1 MDAAIRTSRKNGGAN
16 GTKVQDGDTKMPKYS
31 PSQIRNVALIGHGG
45 SGKTTLLEALL
56 FKAGAIKRMGS
67 IADGNTVS
75 DFDPEEK
82 ERGISIELSLAR
94 AETGGKLVNFLDAPG
109 YADFVAGAIQAV
121 SAADTALITV
131 NAARGVEVMT
141 RHCWDMA
148 RRAGTAR
155 IIAVT
160 RMDAEHAHF
169 FDIAGDLRRI
179 FGSECVPMILPV
191 GQGGSFSGVVN
202 LLSPP
207 ASPPAEVA
215 EKIGEFRGPLIEA
228 IVSSDDAL
236 MERYLAEEKIS
247 DGELKMALS
256 RALLAGTVVPIVAV
270 SAGKCIG
277 VAEILD
283 LIAECCPG
291 ADARPRKAFRK
302 IGDKVEEKEI
312 PADAGAPFYAQV
324 FKVKRDP
331 YVGKLC
337 FFRVYSGTLAAGS
350 QARQA
355 GATRSERFA
364 NLFAAQ
370 GKEQLDMADVGPGDI
385 AAVGKIDS
393 VGMGDTITTD
403 DGQWEFHRPVF
414 PAPMVSLAVE
424 PKSRNDEAKVST
436 ALKNLAEGDPTFTVT
451 QERQTKEL
459 VIRGMGQMHL
469 EVMLSKLKKAGVEVL
484 TRTPKIPYLETVTGT
499 SDVRYRHKKQT
510 GGAGQ
515 FGECAIKL
523 EPGPRGSGLTFLDE
537 IVGGAIPNQFIP
549 SVEKGIRN
557 KMEEG
562 VLAGYPVVDVVV
574 HLYDGKSHP
583 VDSKDIAFQIA
594 GREAFKEAFMKAR
607 PVLLEPIV
615 NMEIVAPSQF
625 MGDITGNISGRR
637 GRVSGMDVLGDMQVV
652 KAQAPLAEVMNYST
666 ELRALTGGE
675 GYFSMEFSHYEVVPP
690 HIQQNIVAAAKKSQE
705 EDKE

>member
-1 MDAAIRTSRKNGGAN
+1 
-16 GTKVQDGDTKMPKYS
+16 MPKYS
-31 PSQIRNVALIGHGG
+31 ASNIRNVALVGHGG
-45 SGKTTLLEALL
+45 SGKTTLLEAML

-67 IADGNTVS
+67 IADKNTVS

-94 AETGGKLVNFLDAPG
+94 AEVGGKLINFLDAPG
-109 YADFVAGAIQAV
+109 YADFVAGAIQAL
-121 SAADTALITV
+121 SAADTAIITV

-141 RHCWDMA
+141 RHCWDLA
-148 RRAGTAR
+148 REAGTAR
-155 IIAVT
+155 ILAVT

-169 FDIAGDLRRI
+169 FDIVGDLRKI
-179 FGSECVPMILPV
+179 FGTECVPLILPV
-191 GQGGSFSGVVN
+191 GQGGTFSGTVN
-202 LLSPP
+202 LLAPP
-207 ASPPAEVA
+207 APPPSEVA
-215 EKIGEFRGPLIEA
+215 GRIEEFRGPLVET
-228 IVSSDDAL
+228 IVSSDDGL

-247 DGELKMALS
+247 SEELRAALAK
-256 RALLAGTVVPIVAV
+256 ALLAGTVVPIVAV
-270 SAGKCIG
+270 SGEKCIG

-291 ADARPRKAFRK
+291 ADARKRKVFCK
-302 IGDKVEEKEI
+302 IGEKVEEKEI
-312 PADAGAPFYAQV
+312 QADPNGPFYAQV

-337 FFRVYSGTLAAGS
+337 FFRVYGGALATGA
-350 QARQA
+350 QARPA
-355 GATRSERFA
+355 GATRNERFA

-370 GKEQLDMADVGPGDI
+370 GKEQLEMADIGPGDI

-393 VGMGDTITTD
+393 IGLGDTITTD
-403 DGQWEFHRPVF
+403 DGQWEFRRPTF

-469 EVMLSKLKKAGVEVL
+469 EIMLARLKKSGVEVL

-523 EPGPRGSGLTFLDE
+523 EPGARGSGFTFVDE

-562 VLAGYPVVDVVV
+562 VLAGYPVVDVIVR
-574 HLYDGKSHP
+574 LYDGKSHP

-594 GREAFKEAFMKAR
+594 GREAFKEAFVKAK

-615 NMEIVAPSQF
+615 NMEIVAPAQY

-652 KAQAPLAEVMNYST
+652 KAQVPLAEVMNYST

-675 GYFSMEFSHYEVVPP
+675 GYFSMEFSHYEIVPP
-690 HIQQNIVAAAKKSQE
+690 HVQQNIVAAAKKSQE
-705 EDKE
+705 EEKE